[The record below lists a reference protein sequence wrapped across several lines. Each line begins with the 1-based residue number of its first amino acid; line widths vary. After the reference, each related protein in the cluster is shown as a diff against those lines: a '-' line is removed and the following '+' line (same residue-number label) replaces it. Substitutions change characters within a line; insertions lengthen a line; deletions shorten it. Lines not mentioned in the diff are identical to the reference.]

1 MTAKLR
7 PNLAGAGSMDAREHT
22 QTNLKLLRGKLDSGG
37 MRSARLLIHSLH
49 PSELARLL
57 ESLPLRERAVIW
69 EMVEPDLE
77 GDVLVEVADEVR
89 DGLLQGMPKEELLA
103 ATEGME
109 LDDLADLV
117 ANLPEALT
125 QEVLRSLDHQDQERL
140 QQVLAYDEDSAGGLM
155 NVDIVTVRPDVT
167 VGVVLRYLRA
177 HAEIPDGT
185 DTIFV
190 VNRNNEYVGCLYLTR
205 LLTQDPDAS
214 IEQVMSTDILPIPAH
229 TPSDEVVWEFENR
242 DLISA
247 PVVDDQYRVVG
258 RITIDDVVD
267 VIRDEAEH
275 SLMSAAGLD
284 EEDDMFAP
292 VVKSAQRRALW
303 LGVNLATAFLA
314 ASVVD
319 LFQTTVDKIV
329 LLAVLMPVVPSMGGV
344 AGTQS
349 LTIIT
354 RAIALG
360 LIDKTNAR
368 GILRKELLVGILNSL
383 VWSAVVALFAYLW
396 FNEWRIG
403 AVIAAAMTINLTI
416 AAGAGFAIPLILK
429 KMNIDPAL
437 AGGVVLTTITD
448 VVGYMAF
455 LGLGAAF
462 LL

>member
-1 MTAKLR
+1 ME
-7 PNLAGAGSMDAREHT
+7 AREHT
-22 QTNLKLLRGKLDSGG
+22 QTNLKLLREKLDGGG

-69 EMVEPDLE
+69 DMVEPDLE
-77 GDVLVEVADEVR
+77 GDVLVELAEEVR
-89 DGLLQGMPKEELLA
+89 DGLLQSMQTEELLA
-103 ATEGME
+103 AIDGME

-117 ANLPEALT
+117 ADLPEALT
-125 QEVLRSLDHQDQERL
+125 QEILRSLDHQDQERL
-140 QQVLAYDEDSAGGLM
+140 RQVLAYDEDSAGGLM

-167 VGVVLRYLRA
+167 VEVVLRYLRA

-190 VNRNNEYVGCLYLTR
+190 VNRDNEYVGSLFLTR
-205 LLTQDPDAS
+205 LLTQDPEAA

-229 TPSDEVVWEFENR
+229 TPSEEVVWEFENR
-242 DLISA
+242 DLLSA
-247 PVVDDQYRVVG
+247 PVVDDDYRVVG
-258 RITIDDVVD
+258 RITIDDIVD

-275 SLMSAAGLD
+275 SLMGAAGLD

-319 LFQTTVDKIV
+319 IFQTTVDKIV

-360 LIDKTNAR
+360 QIDKTNAS
-368 GILRKELLVGILNSL
+368 GILRKELMVGILNSL
-383 VWSAVVALFAYLW
+383 VWSAVVALFTFWW

-416 AAGAGFAIPLILK
+416 AAVAGFAIPLTLK
-429 KMNIDPAL
+429 RMKIDPAL

-448 VVGYMAF
+448 VAGYMSF
-455 LGLGAAF
+455 LGLGALF

>member
-1 MTAKLR
+1 
-7 PNLAGAGSMDAREHT
+7 MDAREHT
-22 QTNLKLLRGKLDSGG
+22 QTHLKLLREQLDSGG
-37 MRSARLLIHSLH
+37 LRSARLLIHSLH

-69 EMVEPDLE
+69 EMVESDLE

-117 ANLPEALT
+117 ADLPEALT

-167 VGVVLRYLRA
+167 VEVVLRYLRA

-190 VNRNNEYVGCLYLTR
+190 VNRDNEYVGSLYLTR
-205 LLTQDPDAS
+205 LLTQEPDAS

-229 TPSDEVVWEFENR
+229 TPSEEVVWEFENR
-242 DLISA
+242 DLLSA
-247 PVVDDQYRVVG
+247 PVVDDEYRVVG

-292 VVKSAQRRALW
+292 VVKSARRRTLW
-303 LGVNLATAFLA
+303 LGVNLFTAFLA

-319 LFQTTVDKIV
+319 IFQTTIDKFIFF
-329 LLAVLMPVVPSMGGV
+329 AVLMPVVPSMGGV

-360 LIDKTNAR
+360 QIDKTNAR
-368 GILRKELLVGILNSL
+368 GILRKELLVGLLNSL
-383 VWSAVVALFAYLW
+383 GWSAVVALFTYLW
-396 FNEWRIG
+396 FNDWRIG
-403 AVIAAAMTINLTI
+403 AVIAAAMAINLTI
-416 AAGAGFAIPLILK
+416 AAAAGFAIPLTLK
-429 KMNIDPAL
+429 RMNIDPAL